1 MLGYDMGDIIIDA
14 VHDVFETFLYT
25 LPEEQPAQETEE
37 TRLQGELI
45 ASIHIAG
52 DMNGIIS
59 MTAQRKTA
67 RLLTRNMLGL
77 EDGTPTDAE
86 ISDCAGEI
94 VNVVA
99 GNIKTRAIERGLNFT
114 ISIPTVVL
122 GQGVVL
128 SFPEEVLG
136 IRIPFLVDE
145 EEVVFSFFYKDAG
158 SL

>member
-1 MLGYDMGDIIIDA
+1 
-14 VHDVFETFLYT
+14 
-25 LPEEQPAQETEE
+25 
-37 TRLQGELI
+37 
-45 ASIHIAG
+45 
-52 DMNGIIS
+52 MNGIIS

-136 IRIPFLVDE
+136 IRIPFLVDD